1 MSTKKFR
8 IMVLVCS
15 TRPSALTPIVGDW
28 FIRAA
33 SARAEISG
41 AELTAVSLA
50 DLNLPFM
57 DEAEHPASG
66 IYQHPHSRAWS
77 ALVDD
82 ADGFVFV
89 TPEYNYGIPAVLK
102 NALDYL
108 SREWAWKPVGFV
120 SYGHTSAGTRS
131 VQHAKQVLAAL
142 RLVPT
147 GETVAIRIGYGIADG
162 QVRQD
167 ERLDGLASRLLEE
180 VVRLGHALRPMRE
193 ALDSSTQAGPV
204 AGSYTRRLTS
214 ADAADVI
221 VLQRCSWVDEALAN
235 QTLDIPALHE
245 SLDDV
250 RIWLDQWMAIGLWR
264 DGKLLGMVRARR
276 DGDAWHIGR
285 LAVAPHMRGTGIG
298 RWLLGLVE
306 READPVCT
314 VAALETGAR
323 SAQNIRL
330 YSSEGFE
337 HISEKDTSDVVH
349 FVKPLRIQVQDQA
362 EADIPIEA

>member
-1 MSTKKFR
+1 MSTKPLR

-15 TRPSALTPIVGDW
+15 TRPGALAPIVGEW
-28 FIRAA
+28 FVRAA
-33 SARAEISG
+33 CARAETSG
-41 AELTAVSLA
+41 AELTIVSLA
-50 DLNLPFM
+50 DLDLPFL

-66 IYQHPHSRAWS
+66 IYRHPHSRAWS
-77 ALVDD
+77 ALVDG

-147 GETVAIRIGYGIADG
+147 GATVAIRIGDAIADG
-162 QVRQD
+162 RVRHD
-167 ERLDGLASRLLEE
+167 ERLDNLASRLLEE

-193 ALDSSTQAGPV
+193 PLDGSTQAGPV
-204 AGSYTRRLTS
+204 AGSYARRLTS
-214 ADAADVI
+214 ADAAEVI
-221 VLQRCSWVDEALAN
+221 VLQRCCWVDEALAN

-245 SLDDV
+245 GLDDV
-250 RIWLDQWMAIGLWR
+250 GNWLDQWMAVGLWR

-285 LAVAPHMRGTGIG
+285 LAVAPHMRGTGVG
-298 RWLLGLVE
+298 RWLLRLVE
-306 READPVCT
+306 READPLCT

-330 YSSEGFE
+330 YASEGFE
-337 HISEKDTSDVVH
+337 HVSGQDTPGVVH
-349 FVKPLRIQVQDQA
+349 FVKPLRVQVQDRS
-362 EADIPIEA
+362 EADTPVEA